1 MIDRALCY
9 LFGIKRLILTSL
21 SHYRWPSTSGFYTD
35 FCTLIAGGIFGDKA
49 DVRPVEYPSWSHGLR
64 ALTSEDID
72 VLPGVPVVATSE
84 EATAELSFYFSPPIY
99 YGGWGFGGVPK

>member
-1 MIDRALCY
+1 MIECAL
-9 LFGIKRLILTSL
+9 LLPIFTKRLILTSL
-21 SHYRWPSTSGFYTD
+21 SHHRCPSTSGFYTD
-35 FCTLIAGGIFGDKA
+35 FCKLIAGGIFGDKA